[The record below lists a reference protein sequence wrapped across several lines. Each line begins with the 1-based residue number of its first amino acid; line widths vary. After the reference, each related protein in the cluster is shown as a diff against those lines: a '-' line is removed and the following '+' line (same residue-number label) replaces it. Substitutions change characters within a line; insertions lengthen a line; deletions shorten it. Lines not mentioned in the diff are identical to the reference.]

1 MKYDKIKIANR
12 IKSERAALDLTQQEL
27 AEKLYYSIPTVSRW
41 ERPNGNNSIPNNE
54 QLARL
59 SELFDCTIP
68 YLLGEI
74 DTRTQDKANI
84 NKATGLTK
92 EAIEKLSEYKSMI
105 DQNAV
110 SGFDYMEMLDLDD
123 TNEIQRFDEENTPI
137 EELAQIKKIIPDLL
151 SFMVTNTD
159 KLSPAEKGLTRLE
172 LILDNFEWR
181 YHHIEKLYEHRY
193 RIIIIRAYKQAET
206 IVGNKYK
213 SALEYIYTGIIK
225 EYCEKHP
232 DQFDKETTASIIK
245 AFDLVYY
252 AFNVNEKEKNQFFS
266 TRQLIDL
273 INDYFDKENEHK
285 ATLDKIYAR
294 SHPLNNNE

>member
-59 SELFDCTIP
+59 SELFNCTIP

-74 DTRTQDKANI
+74 DTRTQERADI
-84 NKATGLTK
+84 NAVTGLSR
-92 EAIEKLSEYKSMI
+92 EAIDKLSEYKSMI
-105 DQNAV
+105 DHNVIDA
-110 SGFDYMEMLDLDD
+110 SDYMESLP
-123 TNEIQRFDEENTPI
+123 DEELDQVASDI
-137 EELAQIKKIIPDLL
+137 EEYARIKKIIPDLL

-159 KLSPAEKGLTRLE
+159 KLSPLEKDLTRLE
-172 LILDNFEWR
+172 LILDNFEEYYR
-181 YHHIEKLYEHRY
+181 NIEKLYDHRY
-193 RIIIIRAYKQAET
+193 RIVIIRAYKQAET
-206 IVGNKYK
+206 ITGNKYK
-213 SALEYIYTGIIK
+213 SALKEIYTGIIK

-232 DQFDKETTASIIK
+232 DRFDKETTASIIK

-273 INDYFDKENEHK
+273 ISDYFDKENEHK
-285 ATLDKIYAR
+285 ATLEKIYAR